1 MRQNNVGNLFI
12 IACVVLTVAIWFIFP
27 PVNDGR
33 DNFERQYAGEIIG
46 SINIVLMSFAL
57 LLSARPKWAEKYFGG
72 LDKMYVT
79 HRRLATS
86 AFLLIFVHVLTV
98 PITLTGWG
106 LGNYL
111 AVIAFA
117 GLVSIVLVSLAPR
130 IAFLNKLT
138 GGTYEGWKNLK
149 KYMGIFFIIAYVH
162 PLLIKN
168 PLDAFI
174 PINFVQVFFI
184 IGTVS
189 YLYADEGWSNFKK
202 YFGVLF
208 ILMCIIFLTAKDM
221 LEAVGIFAISGIWI
235 MIVIGVVS
243 SLYMKLFMRHFKK
256 HVPYTVE
263 TVKHPN
269 QTTTEV
275 TLRAKREPIKKQR
288 AGQFLFVR
296 FPGDRS
302 LNESHP
308 FTISSAP
315 QEDVLRLTIKASG
328 DFTRDLFAKLKPGM
342 DAIIE
347 GAYGMFDF
355 KAGGPKQIWIAGGIG
370 LTPFLSFLRSLK
382 GTLNHD
388 VDFYYTVRHKEEALF
403 TDEIEAAAKENP
415 RLKAHI
421 RLSATDGSLTIE
433 HILKNAG
440 GSVKDHHIYLCGPLP
455 MIQAFE
461 QKFLALGVPAGNI
474 HFEEFNFR

>member
-1 MRQNNVGNLFI
+1 MRQTNAGNVFI
-12 IACVVLTVAIWFIFP
+12 FVCVLLTVAMWFIFP

-33 DNFERQYAGEIIG
+33 ENFERQYAGEILG

-57 LLSARPKWAEKYFGG
+57 LLSGRPKWAEKYFGG
-72 LDKMYVT
+72 LDKMYGT
-79 HRRLATS
+79 HRRLATV

-98 PITLTGWG
+98 PITLTGWR

-117 GLVSIVLVSLAPR
+117 GLVSIVLISLSPR
-130 IAFLNKLT
+130 IAFLNKLS

-149 KYMGIFFIIAYVH
+149 RYIGIFFILGFVHSLTIAS
-162 PLLIKN
+162 
-168 PLDAFI
+168 PLDALIAFS
-174 PINFVQVFFI
+174 FVQVFFI
-184 IGTVS
+184 MGTLA
-189 YLYADEGWSNFKK
+189 YLYTEVFGRFFKK
-202 YFGVLF
+202 Y
-208 ILMCIIFLTAKDM
+208 
-221 LEAVGIFAISGIWI
+221 
-235 MIVIGVVS
+235 
-243 SLYMKLFMRHFKK
+243 
-256 HVPYTVE
+256 VPYTVE
-263 TVKHPN
+263 ALKHPN

-342 DAIIE
+342 DAIVE

-382 GTLNHD
+382 GTLNQD

-421 RLSATDGSLTIE
+421 RFSATDGSLTIE